1 MLVLTVV
8 CVCSCVCSCV
18 QLSAML
24 TEKQAELE
32 VLEDEVSL
40 GSVKKT
46 FKEFATE
53 MKASDKKAE
62 GKVTVA
68 KMQQFMED
76 TNFKN
81 LSADEFELLS
91 KLCTA
96 SARMVRLPDRIKTLK
111 EEVESIETARDKA
124 ELEALKAKRAKK
136 DAKAKDAAKRKLADT
151 ATFTKRKG
159 RV

>member
-1 MLVLTVV
+1 
-8 CVCSCVCSCV
+8 
-18 QLSAML
+18 
-24 TEKQAELE
+24 
-32 VLEDEVSL
+32 
-40 GSVKKT
+40 
-46 FKEFATE
+46 
-53 MKASDKKAE
+53 
-62 GKVTVA
+62 
-68 KMQQFMED
+68 MQKFMED
-76 TNFKN
+76 TTFKN